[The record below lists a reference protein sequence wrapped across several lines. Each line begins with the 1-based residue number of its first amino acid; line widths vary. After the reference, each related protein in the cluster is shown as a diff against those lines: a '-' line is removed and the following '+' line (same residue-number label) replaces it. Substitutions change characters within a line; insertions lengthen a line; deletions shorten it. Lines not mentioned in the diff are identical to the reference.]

1 MHLKDQTILGFSSLN
16 KRTRKNERNISWFSE
31 FLSAWNLKIKILIEI
46 YSTHVFY
53 VVISLVVFD
62 KDEEVPPS
70 HTPLW
75 TQTPPAFQVNHFS
88 LVLVGWTQ
96 METVKYYRAMLTF
109 HLSCNRSLH
118 ARYNH
123 HLLLPVFLSLSLSLC
138 WCTYLLHESKHSLT
152 SAISSQTS
160 LSILLLWTDNC
171 CMLNFHHRNTYPIK
185 TVRNGILDYCI
196 FHSIVSLQ
204 KVPKG
209 LAMQ

>member
-1 MHLKDQTILGFSSLN
+1 MLHIEAFMEEMHLKDQTILGFSSLN

-53 VVISLVVFD
+53 VVISLVFFD

-123 HLLLPVFLSLSLSLC
+123 HLLYLCFCLSLSLP
-138 WCTYLLHESKHSLT
+138 LLVYISVAWIQTQLNKCHLISDLSFY
-152 SAISSQTS
+152 SAVMN
-160 LSILLLWTDNC
+160 W
-171 CMLNFHHRNTYPIK
+171 
-185 TVRNGILDYCI
+185 
-196 FHSIVSLQ
+196 
-204 KVPKG
+204 
-209 LAMQ
+209 